1 MTDDELQNVADE
13 LGSIVGVVAVSLGGS
28 RARGEHRPDSDFDLG
43 IYYRRALDVSGLAA
57 LARRLAGPEAQVGRP
72 GDWGPWVDGGA
83 WLSINDARVDWI
95 YRDID
100 RVHRAWKDAQA
111 GHFSFHGQ
119 VGHPLG
125 VPDFAYAG
133 EVALGVVLS
142 DGAGELTKLHDDAQQ
157 YPPLL
162 RDAVVRRLDEATF
175 LIAGASK
182 AVSVGDAAY
191 IAGCAF
197 RVVGL
202 CAHALHAAAGCWLIN
217 EKGCVASAGRLSLA
231 PAGFAD
237 QAHGVLAAVG
247 STPEELAATLG
258 RATDLVEVAAAA
270 CTRPSGSVLP

>member
-1 MTDDELQNVADE
+1 MTEDELQIVADE
-13 LGSIVGVVAVSLGGS
+13 LASVVGVVAVSLGGS
-28 RARGEHRPDSDFDLG
+28 RARSEHRPDSDFDLG
-43 IYYRRALDVSGLAA
+43 IYYRRPLDVSGLAA
-57 LARRLAGPEAQVGRP
+57 LARRVAGPEAQVGKP

-95 YRDID
+95 YRDLD
-100 RVHRAWKDAQA
+100 RVHQAWDDAQA
-111 GHFSFHGQ
+111 GRFYFHGQ

-125 VPDFAYAG
+125 VPDFAYVG

-191 IAGCAF
+191 VAGCVF

-202 CAHALHAAAGCWLIN
+202 CAHALHAAAGRWLIN
-217 EKGCVASAGRLSLA
+217 EKGCVASAGRLALA
-231 PAGFAD
+231 PPRFTD
-237 QAHGVLAAVG
+237 RAHGVLAEVG
-247 STPEELAATLG
+247 ATPEELAATLN
-258 RATDLVEVAAAA
+258 RATDLVRDTAASCA
-270 CTRPSGSVLP
+270 